1 MDAAVIRGMGKDRSR
16 LALTAAL
23 AMTAL
28 SAGLLVAWAVV
39 NLTMPATVPAD
50 DSNHGSLVFGLPEVV
65 GIAMALLLTVRRPE
79 NPVGWLLGATMI
91 VLTLLQFGPDYQYH
105 TLYGRDLPAALL
117 VPLELASNLGWA
129 AGFPILL
136 VAIPLVFPD
145 GRLLS
150 RRWRGVMWATGAVA
164 TLGVAAAVFDPTPLG
179 DAKRHVPNPIG
190 VPGAHDVLTFLD
202 AGVYTI
208 LLVLLMAATVVSLV
222 VRYRRAGA
230 DLRRQ
235 LRWFIA
241 GVTLAII
248 SMLGAFITLFSTPSL
263 VGISIGFTAL
273 PVGIGISVLK
283 YRLYEI
289 DVVINRTVLFATMAG
304 FITLVYIAIVV
315 GIGSVVGGS
324 GRASLFLSV
333 LATAIVGVAFQPVFG
348 RARRVANRLVYG
360 KRATP
365 YEVLSDLS
373 DQLGETYAATDLL
386 PRMARTL
393 AEATGATKV
402 EVWLRAGPEVRSA
415 AVWPPDAPGSRPVAV
430 TGQLLPVLGTA
441 TAVAVRHQGEL
452 LGALSLAK
460 RAGESLTPMEQKLV
474 ADLAAQ
480 AGLMLKNVG
489 LAADL
494 QVRLEELRASR
505 QRLVT
510 AQDAER
516 RRIERDLH
524 DGAQQHLVA
533 LKIKLGLLK
542 SLTLKDPGRAA
553 ELAGEVALDADEAL
567 ATLRDLARGI
577 YPPLLADQGLVAALR
592 SQATKASLPMEVTAE
607 GVDRYPQE
615 TEAAVYFCCLE
626 ALQNV
631 AKYARASRATV
642 HLSGVNGSLHFVVQ
656 DDGAGF
662 DPAQTARGSGVTNM
676 TDRIDALG
684 GSLELVSAPGS
695 GTTVSGSLPVG

>member
-1 MDAAVIRGMGKDRSR
+1 
-16 LALTAAL
+16 
-23 AMTAL
+23 
-28 SAGLLVAWAVV
+28 
-39 NLTMPATVPAD
+39 MPATVPAD
-50 DSNHGSLVFGLPEVV
+50 DSNPRALLLGLPAVV

-129 AGFPILL
+129 AGFPLLL

-324 GRASLFLSV
+324 GRGGLFLV
-333 LATAIVGVAFQPVFG
+333 VGV
-348 RARRVANRLVYG
+348 
-360 KRATP
+360 
-365 YEVLSDLS
+365 
-373 DQLGETYAATDLL
+373 
-386 PRMARTL
+386 
-393 AEATGATKV
+393 
-402 EVWLRAGPEVRSA
+402 
-415 AVWPPDAPGSRPVAV
+415 
-430 TGQLLPVLGTA
+430 
-441 TAVAVRHQGEL
+441 
-452 LGALSLAK
+452 
-460 RAGESLTPMEQKLV
+460 
-474 ADLAAQ
+474 
-480 AGLMLKNVG
+480 
-489 LAADL
+489 
-494 QVRLEELRASR
+494 
-505 QRLVT
+505 
-510 AQDAER
+510 
-516 RRIERDLH
+516 
-524 DGAQQHLVA
+524 
-533 LKIKLGLLK
+533 
-542 SLTLKDPGRAA
+542 
-553 ELAGEVALDADEAL
+553 
-567 ATLRDLARGI
+567 
-577 YPPLLADQGLVAALR
+577 
-592 SQATKASLPMEVTAE
+592 
-607 GVDRYPQE
+607 
-615 TEAAVYFCCLE
+615 
-626 ALQNV
+626 
-631 AKYARASRATV
+631 
-642 HLSGVNGSLHFVVQ
+642 SG
-656 DDGAGF
+656 
-662 DPAQTARGSGVTNM
+662 
-676 TDRIDALG
+676 
-684 GSLELVSAPGS
+684 
-695 GTTVSGSLPVG
+695 